1 MHLKHSCR
9 EVRFLI
15 FLALVLGLV
24 GSLYVGVTK
33 GSPGPAMQ
41 SSQASQEQRG
51 EEALG
56 QACTQCHR
64 LGPIMIQRKT
74 AEQWRDTIYS
84 MISRGAQVMPDEI
97 DPLTVYLTTHFG
109 PDSPPPVFE
118 STGSQR
124 NTLTTL
130 VALDESLPNGP
141 GKAILLGQCVQCHTL
156 EQAVAS
162 PRSEAQ
168 WEETITKMINFGAP
182 LGPEEQ
188 GRLAQYLAE
197 HFGLQR

>member
-1 MHLKHSCR
+1 MQFKVSR
-9 EVRFLI
+9 RQI
-15 FLALVLGLV
+15 RSLAFVALGLGLV
-24 GSLYVGVTK
+24 GSLYVGVTR
-33 GSPGPAMQ
+33 GSPGPSMQ

-64 LGPIMIQRKT
+64 LGTILIQRKT
-74 AEQWRDTIYS
+74 AEQWRDTVYS

-97 DPLTVYLTTHFG
+97 DPLTVYLTARFG
-109 PDSPPPVFE
+109 PDSPPPVFQ
-118 STGSQR
+118 SSGSQG
-124 NTLTTL
+124 NTSNTP
-130 VALDESLPNGP
+130 VALQESLPSGP
-141 GKAILLGQCVQCHTL
+141 GRAILSGQCVQCHTL
-156 EQAVAS
+156 EQALAS

-168 WEETITKMINFGAP
+168 WEEIITQMVNLGAS

>member
-1 MHLKHSCR
+1 MHLEQSR
-9 EVRFLI
+9 RQIRSLI
-15 FLALVLGLV
+15 FLALALGLV
-24 GSLYVGVTK
+24 GSFYVGVTR
-33 GSPGPAMQ
+33 GSSGPALQ

-56 QACTQCHR
+56 QGCTQCHR

-97 DPLTVYLTTHFG
+97 DPLTVYLAARFG

-118 STGSQR
+118 SSGFQA
-124 NTLTTL
+124 NTSSTP
-130 VALDESLPNGP
+130 VALEEGLPSGP
-141 GKAILLGQCVQCHTL
+141 GRAILLGQCVQCHTL

-168 WEETITKMINFGAP
+168 WEETITKMLSLGAT
-182 LGPEEQ
+182 LGPQEQ
-188 GRLAQYLAE
+188 GRLLQYLAE

>member
-56 QACTQCHR
+56 QGCTQCHR

-74 AEQWRDTIYS
+74 ADQWRDTIYD

-97 DPLTVYLTTHFG
+97 DPLTVYLAARF
-109 PDSPPPVFE
+109 
-118 STGSQR
+118 
-124 NTLTTL
+124 
-130 VALDESLPNGP
+130 
-141 GKAILLGQCVQCHTL
+141 
-156 EQAVAS
+156 
-162 PRSEAQ
+162 
-168 WEETITKMINFGAP
+168 
-182 LGPEEQ
+182 
-188 GRLAQYLAE
+188 
-197 HFGLQR
+197 